1 MWSPKATISGCCGL
15 GEALHYCATG
25 CVLFLRE
32 VGNGTSVN
40 VAERLK
46 ANGHRGNAP
55 RRSSVTVNISPPGAL
70 GCEQQQRLGL
80 RFPT

>member
-15 GEALHYCATG
+15 GEALHTVPQA
-25 CVLFLRE
+25 VFFLCE

-40 VAERLK
+40 VDERLK

-55 RRSSVTVNISPPGAL
+55 CRPSVTVNISPHGAL